1 LIFSL
6 PGLLWAYILDKR
18 GSGEKRVRVVHRTT
32 GMWARSLVAL
42 SGSRIKV
49 TGEENIP
56 AEGPV
61 LYVSN
66 HQSNFDVP
74 ILIGFIDRPKAFMSK
89 VEVVKIPM
97 VSSWMRQM
105 RCVFMDRKDAR
116 QSVAAVNEAV
126 QNLKRGY
133 SMVIFPEGTRSGGDE
148 MGEFKAGSFKLAVKS
163 GVPIVPVSIS
173 GSYKIMGKKSLIIR
187 PAQVNVH
194 ISEPVDVSGLSRE
207 ELQALPERV
216 KGIIRSALERKS
228 A

>member
-1 LIFSL
+1 MFRTAIWFIWFWISLILSL
-6 PGLLWAYILDKR
+6 PELLRAYILDKR
-18 GSGEKRVRVVHRTT
+18 GSLEKRVSVVHRTT
-32 GMWARSLVAL
+32 GMWARSLVTL

-49 TGEENIP
+49 TGQENIP

-89 VEVVKIPM
+89 MEVVKIPM

-126 QNLKRGY
+126 QNLKR
-133 SMVIFPEGTRSGGDE
+133 VIPWSFSLRVREAAE
-148 MGEFKAGSFKLAVKS
+148 MRWANLRQEASS
-163 GVPIVPVSIS
+163 
-173 GSYKIMGKKSLIIR
+173 SL
-187 PAQVNVH
+187 
-194 ISEPVDVSGLSRE
+194 
-207 ELQALPERV
+207 
-216 KGIIRSALERKS
+216 
-228 A
+228 